1 MEVGIEPE
9 EAALP
14 VGERD
19 GRMVIEKD
27 GGRKEEREEGRE
39 EGRESGK

>member
-27 GGRKEEREEGRE
+27 GERQEGRE

>member
-27 GGRKEEREEGRE
+27 GGRQEGRE